1 MARNSNTT
9 THRSIAEP
17 PKRVTAL
24 RIVLATKLLLP
35 ALLVVGVVAGTFY
48 YTGVNAQKSSFIV
61 NDEQSLELLHNHL
74 QSDFDEIIADTKFL
88 AEEIQG
94 SSVLEGAERFDEE
107 CATRLAA
114 SLLNFSNNS
123 QRYDQLRYIDLSGQE
138 RVRVNLKDGKAL
150 AVGSD
155 ELQNKAGRYYFE
167 EALAMARGEVFVSP
181 FDLNM
186 ENGAIERPLKPMI
199 RFGMPVFDQ
208 AGNKQGIVLLNYQG
222 DHFLALL
229 EQFEGLGSTRTYL
242 VNSNGYYLR
251 GPDEDSEWGFMI
263 PGREEVKFSNDHENA
278 WAAIA
283 GTASNQVE
291 LESGV
296 FTMRSI
302 RWESGIGKGE
312 HDGWTLLSYVSRAQ
326 LDATAAALAQ
336 SIWMIAGMVTAALM
350 VAVWILSGARL
361 ARQKAIQQFRESRQQ
376 LSSVVN
382 TARDGILTINEQH
395 EIVFWNSAARSLFH
409 YREEETTSVPFDA
422 LLAPSNTAKDLFAAA
437 AAAVSADAIL
447 HGHEQHLIEFDAIT
461 PSGSIFPAEMS
472 VASWETDAGKFHTA
486 ILRDITGRR
495 EAEAVLKQAMS
506 DAEQA
511 SEAKSAFLANMSHE
525 IRTPMN
531 GVIGMTE
538 LLEGTELGP
547 QQRKFVRTIATSG
560 DALLA
565 LINDILDLSK
575 IEAGKFDLEI
585 INFNMRSMIEDVTDL
600 LATKAQAQGL
610 AFSGFLDLD
619 VCEFVQGDPTRLR
632 QILINLVGNA
642 IKFTENG
649 EVAIRGRLQSET
661 DAEMVVRFD
670 VRDTGIGIDLAA
682 QASLFESFTQEDAST
697 TRKFGG
703 TGLGLS
709 ICKKLA
715 EMMDGE
721 IGVDSVKGEGS
732 TFWFTAKFV
741 KQPETEL
748 EIPVQPVDI
757 SGKKVLVIDDHETN
771 REIMRLELESW
782 GCFVSE
788 AYRAK
793 RALKMVA
800 AAEEAGAP
808 FDILLVDMQMPEMD
822 GEEFG
827 RKIAATHKANRPVMV
842 MLTSIGDRGDAKRV
856 KDIGFQAYLTKP
868 VKQAEL
874 RDCIGTVLAK
884 DEQYEGG
891 QSTSLVTKYSIVED
905 RRYNLR
911 VLLADDNRI
920 NRLVAVS
927 MLEKLGVEVET
938 AENGVQA
945 LDMLDGHEKEY
956 AMVFMDCQ
964 MPEMD
969 GFEATSNIRA
979 KENGSAHMPV
989 IALTA
994 NALQG
999 DREKCLSAGM
1009 DDYLSKPLKLDS
1021 LRGALERWSEA

>member
-1 MARNSNTT
+1 MALNFRTS
-9 THRSIAEP
+9 THRSYAEP
-17 PKRVTAL
+17 KKKVTAQ
-24 RIVLATKLLLP
+24 RIILATKLLLP
-35 ALLVVGVVAGTFY
+35 ALLFIGAVGSVFY
-48 YTGVNAQKSSFIV
+48 FTGVNVQRNSLLGKDDQA
-61 NDEQSLELLHNHL
+61 LELLHNHL
-74 QSDFDEIIADTKFL
+74 QGDFDEILADTRFV
-88 AEEIQG
+88 AEEIQASG
-94 SSVLEGAERFDEE
+94 VLEDVDSFHGERGA
-107 CATRLAA
+107 RLSA
-114 SLLNFSNNS
+114 SLVNFSANS
-123 QRYDQLRYIDLSGQE
+123 QHYDQLRYIDLHGQE
-138 RVRVNLKDGKAL
+138 RIRVNLNDGKASVV
-150 AVGSD
+150 AASD
-155 ELQNKAGRYYFE
+155 LQNKAGRYYFDQTLE
-167 EALAMARGEVFVSP
+167 MAKGEVFVSP
-181 FDLNM
+181 FDLNL
-186 ENGAIERPLKPMI
+186 ENGKIERPLKPMI
-199 RFGMPVFDQ
+199 RFGTPVFDDS
-208 AGNKQGIVLLNYQG
+208 GTKQGIVLLNFYG
-222 DHFLALL
+222 EHFLALL
-229 EQFEGLGSTRTYL
+229 EKFEGLGFSSTFL
-242 VNSNGYYLR
+242 VNSEGYYLR
-251 GPDEDSEWGFMI
+251 GPNEDSEWGFMI
-263 PGREEVKFSNDHENA
+263 PGRKDAKFSKDFGGA

-283 GTASNQVE
+283 GATSHQAE
-291 LESGV
+291 LDSGI

-302 RWESGIGKGE
+302 RWQSGLGQGD
-312 HDGWTLLSYVSRAQ
+312 HDGWTLLSYISRAQ
-326 LDATAAALAQ
+326 LDALAASLAYR
-336 SIWMIAGMVTAALM
+336 IWMIVGMVSAALM
-350 VAVWILSGARL
+350 VAAWLLSGARL
-361 ARQKAIQQFRESRQQ
+361 ARQNAIQQFLESRKQ

-382 TARDGILTINEQH
+382 TARDGILTINEKGQV
-395 EIVFWNSAARSLFH
+395 VFWNSAARSLFH
-409 YREEETTSVPFDA
+409 YGEEEAYKLPFDA
-422 LLAPSNTAKDLFAAA
+422 LLAPGNSAKDLFAAA
-437 AAAVSADAIL
+437 AADAARD
-447 HGHEQHLIEFDAIT
+447 GHEQHLTEFDAVT
-461 PSGSIFPAEMS
+461 SNGSVFPAEMS
-472 VASWETDAGKFHTA
+472 VASWETGAGKFHTA
-486 ILRDITGRR
+486 ILRDISGRR
-495 EAEAVLKQAMS
+495 EAEAVLKQAMI

-538 LLEGTELGP
+538 LLASTELSP

-585 INFNMRSMIEDVTDL
+585 INFNIRSMIEDVTDL

-642 IKFTENG
+642 IKFTESG
-649 EVAIRGRLQSET
+649 EVAIRGSLQSET
-661 DAEMVVRFD
+661 DTEMVVRFD
-670 VRDTGIGIDLAA
+670 VRDTGIGIAPEA
-682 QASLFESFTQEDAST
+682 QAKLFESFTQEDVST

-715 EMMDGE
+715 EMMGGE
-721 IGVDSVKGEGS
+721 IGVESVKGEGA
-732 TFWFTAKFV
+732 TFWFTAKLL
-741 KQPETEL
+741 KQPEMEL
-748 EIPVQPVDI
+748 ELPVQPVDI
-757 SGKKVLVIDDHETN
+757 SGKKVLVIDDHATN

-793 RALKMVA
+793 RAIEMVA

-827 RKIAATHKANRPVMV
+827 RAIAAKHKSSRPAMV

-856 KDIGFQAYLTKP
+856 KEIGFQAYLTKP

-884 DEQYEGG
+884 DCARESGA
-891 QSTSLVTKYSIVED
+891 STSLVTKHTISEG

-945 LDMLDGHEKEY
+945 LEMLNGHEQEY

-969 GFEATSNIRA
+969 GFEATSKIRA
-979 KENGSAHMPV
+979 NEHGEGHIPV

-1021 LRGALERWSEA
+1021 LRGALERWSKVE

>member
-1 MARNSNTT
+1 LVSA
-9 THRSIAEP
+9 A
-17 PKRVTAL
+17 
-24 RIVLATKLLLP
+24 
-35 ALLVVGVVAGTFY
+35 LVV
-48 YTGVNAQKSSFIV
+48 
-61 NDEQSLELLHNHL
+61 
-74 QSDFDEIIADTKFL
+74 
-88 AEEIQG
+88 
-94 SSVLEGAERFDEE
+94 
-107 CATRLAA
+107 AT
-114 SLLNFSNNS
+114 
-123 QRYDQLRYIDLSGQE
+123 
-138 RVRVNLKDGKAL
+138 
-150 AVGSD
+150 
-155 ELQNKAGRYYFE
+155 
-167 EALAMARGEVFVSP
+167 
-181 FDLNM
+181 
-186 ENGAIERPLKPMI
+186 
-199 RFGMPVFDQ
+199 
-208 AGNKQGIVLLNYQG
+208 
-222 DHFLALL
+222 
-229 EQFEGLGSTRTYL
+229 
-242 VNSNGYYLR
+242 
-251 GPDEDSEWGFMI
+251 
-263 PGREEVKFSNDHENA
+263 
-278 WAAIA
+278 
-283 GTASNQVE
+283 
-291 LESGV
+291 
-296 FTMRSI
+296 
-302 RWESGIGKGE
+302 
-312 HDGWTLLSYVSRAQ
+312 
-326 LDATAAALAQ
+326 
-336 SIWMIAGMVTAALM
+336 
-350 VAVWILSGARL
+350 WILSGARL
-361 ARQKAIQQFRESRQQ
+361 ARRQAIQQFRESRKQ
-376 LSSVVN
+376 LSAVVN
-382 TARDGILTINEQH
+382 TAQDCILTINHQQQ
-395 EIVFWNSAARSLFH
+395 IVFWNSAARSLFH
-409 YREEETTSVPFDA
+409 YQEENSDLPFDA
-422 LLAPSNTAKDLFAAA
+422 LLAPGNTAKGLLQ
-437 AAAVSADAIL
+437 AAVADAIER
-447 HGHEQHLIEFDAIT
+447 GHEQHLTEFDAIT
-461 PSGSIFPAEMS
+461 SSGAVFPAEMS
-472 VASWETDAGKFHTA
+472 VASWQTDAGKFHTA

-506 DAEQA
+506 EAEQA

-560 DALLA
+560 DALLS

-585 INFNMRSMIEDVTDL
+585 INFNIRSMIEDVTDL

-610 AFSGFLDLD
+610 DFSGFLDLD

-642 IKFTENG
+642 IKFTESG

-661 DAEMVVRFD
+661 ETEMIVRFD
-670 VRDTGIGIDLAA
+670 VRDTGIGIEPAA
-682 QASLFESFTQEDAST
+682 QAKLFESFTQEDAST

-715 EMMDGE
+715 EMMGGE
-721 IGVDSVKGEGS
+721 IGVESVKGEGA
-732 TFWFTAKFV
+732 TFWFSAKFV
-741 KQPETEL
+741 KQPEAEL
-748 EIPVQPVDI
+748 EIPIKPVDV
-757 SGKKVLVIDDHETN
+757 SGKKVLVIDDHATN

-788 AYRAK
+788 SYRAK
-793 RALKMVA
+793 RALEMVS

-827 RKIAATHKANRPVMV
+827 REIASQHSANRPAMI

-856 KDIGFQAYLTKP
+856 QEIGFQAYLTKP

-884 DEQYEGG
+884 DEQNAAGP
-891 QSTSLVTKYSIVED
+891 SANLVTKHSIAED

-911 VLLADDNRI
+911 VLLADDNQI

-927 MLEKLGVEVET
+927 MLKKLGVEVET
-938 AENGVQA
+938 AENGAQA
-945 LDMLDGHEKEY
+945 LEMLAGHEDEF

-979 KENGSAHMPV
+979 KENGETQHMPV

-1009 DDYLSKPLKLDS
+1009 DDYLSKPLKLAS
-1021 LRGALERWSEA
+1021 LREAIERWSTV